1 MLIFKRSR
9 SPSPLLARRLVLLA
23 GLLALLAGCTPRQL
37 IVGSLADELA
47 AQGSQQ
53 ESDLELAR
61 DAAPFYLKLS
71 ESVLQQQ
78 SGHRALAEAVAGG
91 FTRYAYAFIASEAER
106 IEANDSKQAEALR
119 QRAAAMYRR
128 ARGHAL
134 AALEQS
140 HPGLTA
146 ALSNSESRLI
156 LSREEAGLGYWAAA
170 AWAGW
175 ISLSKDHPDIVAD
188 LPQAVRLARL
198 AWEADPEWQHG
209 TLTGLLATLE
219 AARPGGDRQQATRW
233 FDQAIAQS
241 AGRNPGAYV
250 AKAEGVALP
259 AGDRS
264 EFEALLNKALAV
276 TPEKP
281 GLQDLLM
288 QRRARWLLEQAPD
301 LF

>member
-1 MLIFKRSR
+1 MLIFTCSR
-9 SPSPLLARRLVLLA
+9 SQSPLLACRLLLLA
-23 GLLALLAGCTPRQL
+23 ILLSLLAGCTPRQL

-71 ESVLQQQ
+71 ESVLLQQP
-78 SGHRALAEAVAGG
+78 GHRALAEAVAGG

-106 IEANDSKQAEALR
+106 IEAHDSKGAEALR

-128 ARGHAL
+128 ARDHAL
-134 AALEQS
+134 TALEQS

-146 ALSNSESRLI
+146 AVSQSESRLT
-156 LSREEAGLGYWAAA
+156 LSRAEAGLGYWAAA

-175 ISLSKDHPDIVAD
+175 ISLSKDNPDIVAD
-188 LPQAVRLARL
+188 LPQTVRLARL
-198 AWEADPEWQHG
+198 AWEAHPEWQQG

-219 AARPGGDRQQATRW
+219 AARPGGDRQQAIRW

-241 AGRNPGAYV
+241 AGRNPAAYV
-250 AKAEGVALP
+250 AKAEVIALP
-259 AGDRS
+259 AGDRA

>member
-1 MLIFKRSR
+1 MPNLNVAHPAPRL
-9 SPSPLLARRLVLLA
+9 PSCRALLLVALFS
-23 GLLALLAGCTPRQL
+23 LLAGCAPRQL
-37 IVGSLADELA
+37 ILGALADELA
-47 AQGSQQ
+47 TQGTQQ

-71 ESVLQQQ
+71 ESVLLQQP
-78 SGHRALAEAVAGG
+78 GHRGLAEAVAGG

-106 IEANDSKQAEALR
+106 IEAQDSRAADALR
-119 QRAAAMYRR
+119 QRAAAMYLR
-128 ARGHAL
+128 AKGHAL
-134 AALEQS
+134 TALEHA

-146 ALSNSESRLI
+146 ALTNAESRRSLA
-156 LSREEAGLGYWAAA
+156 REEAGLGYWAAA

-198 AWEADPEWQHG
+198 AWEADPEWQQG

-219 AARPGGDRQQATRW
+219 AARPGGDRQQAIRW

-241 AGRNPGAYV
+241 AGRNPAAYV
-250 AKAEGVALP
+250 AKAEGIVLP
-259 AGDRS
+259 AGERA
-264 EFEALLNKALAV
+264 EFEVLLNKALAV